1 MSLAATL
8 LTSLILIAAA
18 KAQSRIYVYVG
29 TANSTN
35 APSKV
40 FLYPDHLLTET
51 VISSNDFNCT
61 DANGCAIVGDMREM
75 TLLNKTFQYQ
85 DAMAQINLIKQPFG
99 EKARFRYVA
108 NDTQNV
114 TSMLGMAQNATFLNY
129 YNRQNKKNE
138 YSLIFRMDYENRITF
153 RDNIPEKKAMRPY
166 SALNA
171 RMSYN
176 FTDAKWAKGTA
187 NQSSLP
193 VVAKVCLSNR
203 VDMDS
208 ENTSV
213 MAVKESAFASWAALV
228 NDINAD
234 LNDQTDTLA
243 NNVTFTLYDP
253 QAQYIGQ
260 MVYYM
265 DEFVDDNKK
274 LLIKPFTPEFDEGR
288 ACDVYTGMRMLKKY
302 NIFYYYIENATGYQ
316 VLYTYDLNN
325 MHGDLT
331 DATGNGGFW
340 WKLLL
345 FVVIVAIIGYFVYSY
360 FAGSRDTHDAGDDD
374 TYRGFNNHQDMTELR
389 EIPRLETA
397 PRKPVQGPV
406 DENEKIPPLLGKST

>member
-8 LTSLILIAAA
+8 LTSLLLLAAV
-18 KAQSRIYVYVG
+18 KAQSRVYIYAG
-29 TANSTN
+29 IANSTN
-35 APSKV
+35 TPSKIY
-40 FLYPDHLLTET
+40 LYPDYLLTET
-51 VISSNDFNCT
+51 IISSNDFNCT
-61 DANGCAIVGDMREM
+61 ETNGCTIVGDLKEM
-75 TLLNKTFQYQ
+75 TLFNKTLKYQ
-85 DAMAQINLIKQPFG
+85 EATMQINLIKQPFD
-99 EKARFRYVA
+99 EKVRFRYVPDDA
-108 NDTQNV
+108 QNI
-114 TSMLGMAQNATFLNY
+114 TSMLGIAQNSTFLNY

-153 RDNIPEKKAMRPY
+153 RDNVPEKKEMRPY

-171 RMSYN
+171 RMAYN

-193 VVAKVCLSNR
+193 VVAKLCLSNR
-203 VDMDS
+203 VDMES
-208 ENTSV
+208 EDTSV
-213 MAVKESAFASWAALV
+213 IAVKESTFATWAALV

-243 NNVTFTLYDP
+243 NNITFTLYDP

-288 ACDVYTGMRMLKKY
+288 ACDIYTGMRMLKKY
-302 NIFYYYIENATGYQ
+302 NIFYYYVENATGYQ
-316 VLYTYDLNN
+316 VLFTYDLNN
-325 MHGDLT
+325 MNNGST
-331 DATGNGGFW
+331 STTSNGGFW

-345 FVVIVAIIGYFVYSY
+345 FIVIVGIIGYFVYRY
-360 FAGSRDTHDAGDDD
+360 FTGSRDSHDAGDDD
-374 TYRGFNNHQDMTELR
+374 TYRGFQNNQDMTELR
-389 EIPRLETA
+389 EIPRVETA
-397 PRKPVQGPV
+397 PKKPVPAPT
-406 DENEKIPPLLGKST
+406 DDNEKIPPLLGKSY